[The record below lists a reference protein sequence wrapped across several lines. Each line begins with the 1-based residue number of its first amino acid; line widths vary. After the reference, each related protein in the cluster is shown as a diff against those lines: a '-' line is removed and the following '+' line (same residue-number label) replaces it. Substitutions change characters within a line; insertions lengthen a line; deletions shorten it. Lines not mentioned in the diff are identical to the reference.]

1 MKTIEITIDTKG
13 EISVQTKGFS
23 GASCK
28 EASKALEEALGIVRS
43 DTPTAEMYQTAAT
56 PQQIQQSGR

>member
-13 EISVQTKGFS
+13 EVSVQTKGFS

-28 EASKALEEALGIVRS
+28 DASKALEEALGIVRS
-43 DTPTAEMYQTAAT
+43 DTATPEMYQSATT
-56 PQQIQQSGR
+56 PQQLQQSGR